1 MIYTN
6 TELEF
11 VNKTNSNVKKE
22 GFIAKLFKTSK
33 KEEATSVLP
42 RGLSVSE
49 RRDFLAISARNEI

>member
-6 TELEF
+6 TELAF
-11 VNKTNSNVKKE
+11 VNKANTNVKKE

>member
-11 VNKTNSNVKKE
+11 VNKTNTNVKKE
-22 GFIAKLFKTSK
+22 AFIAKLFKSSK
-33 KEEATSVLP
+33 KKEATSILP